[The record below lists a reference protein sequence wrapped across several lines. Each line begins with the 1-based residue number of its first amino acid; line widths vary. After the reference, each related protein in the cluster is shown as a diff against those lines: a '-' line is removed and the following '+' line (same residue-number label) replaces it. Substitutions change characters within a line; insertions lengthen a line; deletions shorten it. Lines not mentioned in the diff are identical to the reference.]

1 MKQACIPFVILERLH
16 EVGGVWSENNYPGYH
31 LDTSNFNYSY
41 SFNQNPYWK
50 EEYASRATVLEILQ
64 GSAEF
69 IQFLIGYQ

>member
-1 MKQACIPFVILERLH
+1 MKQACIPFVNLERLH